1 MHDFA
6 EHKFDNEGGGGEDE
20 MRVEKKEIEFLI
32 CNERFRLWFT
42 RSKIIRTLMKSFVFG
57 TTLNRLHLSTNK
69 ESHERGSS
77 ARNSSARKKLEC
89 LVFEKKI
96 FYSRNRYYYLT

>member
-6 EHKFDNEGGGGEDE
+6 EHKFDNEGGGGGEDE
-20 MRVEKKEIEFLI
+20 MREIEFLI

-69 ESHERGSS
+69 
-77 ARNSSARKKLEC
+77 
-89 LVFEKKI
+89 
-96 FYSRNRYYYLT
+96 Y